1 MKAEQEPIIIK
12 NQIAFIQEVDCIGC
26 TKCIQVCPVD
36 AIMGAAKQMHSVIKD
51 ECTGCELC
59 VNSCPVNCITLAPTK
74 KLNSKNHSQKI
85 LQAQKRMEFRNFRL
99 KKAETEKLKNREI
112 KQTLQTR
119 KIFIQEAFLRVQEK
133 KRIMQ
138 EKNNMA

>member
-1 MKAEQEPIIIK
+1 MKKDEESIIIS
-12 NQIAFIQEVDCIGC
+12 NQVALIQEADCIGC

-51 ECTGCELC
+51 ECTGCALC
-59 VNSCPVNCITLAPTK
+59 INSCPVTCITLLPTENMNNTDHK
-74 KLNSKNHSQKI
+74 QKI
-85 LQAQKRMEFRNFRL
+85 IQAKKRIEFRNFRL
-99 KKAETEKLKNREI
+99 KRNEEEKIKKREI
-112 KQTLQTR
+112 TKTLHNR